1 MKLFEQKFQTNS
13 YGYEIG
19 KVSLLLSKILL
30 AKTETVTLS
39 RDTLKK
45 NLNHHPDLREHDY
58 LLLDEIV
65 GKSHFVAKDG
75 NRTVAIVLHK
85 DSNELYHYALK
96 ATATGKQLF
105 MTSFRKTRQKSI
117 NRLRQK
123 GKDKKIIILKD
134 NLP

>member
-45 NLNHHPDLREHDY
+45 NLNHHPDLRENDY

-75 NRTVAIVLHK
+75 DRTVAIVLHK